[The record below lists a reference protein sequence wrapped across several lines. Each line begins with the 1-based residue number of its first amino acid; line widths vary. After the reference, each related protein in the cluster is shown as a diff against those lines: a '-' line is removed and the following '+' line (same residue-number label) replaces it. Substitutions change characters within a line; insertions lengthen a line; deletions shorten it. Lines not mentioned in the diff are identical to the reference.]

1 MYTAEFCLPC
11 KFHSCRKLNR
21 WKCWNGRSMVQPH
34 PCLGVVLDQNPEERA
49 SDHPLLW
56 KPGENI
62 SALKWAEWTCNS
74 KVQCKLCSDWL
85 PLVSWRFS
93 VPPFSLSGSVSRSQ
107 AGSTALKAS
116 AALLTSRG
124 RKILP
129 WASCWLGQSVARWL
143 TPADWLWPA
152 DAKTNHKAGGGSSDW
167 FKSIKTHP

>member
-1 MYTAEFCLPC
+1 MTAPQAVFLLQGYVSGKLSRCQITGLNGMLQKLCPFPWSGGLSGVQHSARGSHNQGGKWKQVYTAEFCLPC

-56 KPGENI
+56 KLRENV

-74 KVQCKLCSDWL
+74 KVQCRLCSDWL

-93 VPPFSLSGSVSRSQ
+93 VPPFSLSGS
-107 AGSTALKAS
+107 L
-116 AALLTSRG
+116 
-124 RKILP
+124 
-129 WASCWLGQSVARWL
+129 C
-143 TPADWLWPA
+143 
-152 DAKTNHKAGGGSSDW
+152 SS
-167 FKSIKTHP
+167 HRN